1 MSVNGPGF
9 KWTADLLYVHGN
21 PIYVPHDMTL
31 KLRIIRNFH
40 DSPTAV
46 HMGRDRTASLIR
58 RWSYWP
64 SMDKEIDEYV
74 KTCDA
79 RERPKAPR
87 HQACGELTPIP
98 IPSGP
103 WKSITTFITDLSD
116 DKSPVED
123 TIMAL
128 WSAF

>member
-1 MSVNGPGF
+1 MSVNGPDF
-9 KWTADLLYVHGN
+9 KWMADLLYVQGN

-31 KLRIIRNFH
+31 KLRIMRNFR

-46 HMGRDRTASLIR
+46 DMGRDRTASLIR
-58 RWSYWP
+58 RWFYWP
-64 SMDKEIDEYV
+64 SMNKEIDEYV
-74 KTCDA
+74 NTCDA
-79 RERPKAPR
+79 CERSKAPR
-87 HQACGELTPIP
+87 HQVCGELTPIP

-123 TIMAL
+123 TTMAL
-128 WSAF
+128 CPAL